1 VDFHPLFS
9 GLVSF
14 STHGSDQTRRYRPL
28 NNHQQLPRSEMRQQ
42 GASRLATEELS
53 PVDTV
58 PWRNLMKI
66 LNAILGATAVAA
78 VSLFSATA
86 GAQSYPDR
94 TITMVV
100 PFSAGGPT
108 DTVARL
114 VAESMSKD
122 LGQQVIVE
130 NVGGAGGTL
139 GAARVANAEADG
151 YTVLLHHIG
160 MATSATLY
168 RKLPYDT
175 LNAFEYVG
183 LVTEVPMTIVAR
195 KDLEPTDMAGLIE
208 YAKANK
214 DTVTVANAGIGAASH
229 LCGMLFMSALETPL
243 VTVPY
248 KGTGPAMTDLLGG
261 QVDIMCDQTTNTTKQ
276 IQAGTIK
283 AYAVTSPERLDVLKD
298 IPTTT
303 EAGLADFQVGIWHGI
318 YAPKGTPAEA
328 VERLSKSLQLALKD
342 ENVAARF
349 AELGT
354 EPSPEADATPD
365 ALKAKL
371 ESEIARWKPVIE
383 AAGQY
388 AD

>member
-1 VDFHPLFS
+1 
-9 GLVSF
+9 
-14 STHGSDQTRRYRPL
+14 
-28 NNHQQLPRSEMRQQ
+28 
-42 GASRLATEELS
+42 
-53 PVDTV
+53 
-58 PWRNLMKI
+58 MK
-66 LNAILGATAVAA
+66 TFVAA
-78 VSLFSATA
+78 LAAAATLSLTAFSA
-86 GAQSYPDR
+86 GAQTYPDR

-108 DTVARL
+108 DTVTRL
-114 VAESMSKD
+114 VAEAMSKD
-122 LGQQVIVE
+122 LGQQIVVE

-139 GAARVANAEADG
+139 GAGRVAKADPDG
-151 YTVLLHHIG
+151 YTLLLHHIG

-168 RKLPYDT
+168 RKLAYDT

-183 LVTEVPMTIVAR
+183 LVTDVPMTIVAR
-195 KDLEPTDMAGLIE
+195 KDLEPSDLKGLID

-214 DTVTVANAGIGAASH
+214 DKVTVANAGIGAASH
-229 LCGMLFMSALETPL
+229 LCGMLFMSAIETPL

-276 IQAGTIK
+276 ITGGTIK
-283 AYAVTSPERLDVLKD
+283 AYAVTSPERLQVLPDV
-298 IPTTT
+298 PTTI
-303 EAGLADFQVGIWHGI
+303 EGGLPAVQVGIWHGV
-318 YAPKGTPAEA
+318 YAPKGTPADV
-328 VERLSKSLQLALKD
+328 VERLSKSLQVALKD
-342 ENVAARF
+342 PNVVARF

-354 EPSPEADATPD
+354 APSPEADATPA

-371 ESEIARWKPVIE
+371 ESEIARWKPIIE

>member
-1 VDFHPLFS
+1 
-9 GLVSF
+9 
-14 STHGSDQTRRYRPL
+14 
-28 NNHQQLPRSEMRQQ
+28 
-42 GASRLATEELS
+42 
-53 PVDTV
+53 
-58 PWRNLMKI
+58 MKT
-66 LNAILGATAVAA
+66 LNAIIGATALAA
-78 VSLFSATA
+78 ASFFSAVA
-86 GAQSYPDR
+86 GAQTYPDR

-114 VAESMSKD
+114 VAEAMSND

-151 YTVLLHHIG
+151 YTLLLHHIG

-168 RKLPYDT
+168 RQLPYDT
-175 LNAFEYVG
+175 LEAFEYVG

-195 KDLEPTDMAGLIE
+195 KDLEPTDLQGLIE

-276 IQAGTIK
+276 IQGGTIK

-298 IPTTT
+298 VPTAA
-303 EAGLADFQVGIWHGI
+303 EGGLSDFQVGIWHGV
-318 YAPKGTPAEA
+318 YAPKGTPSEA
-328 VERLSKSLQLALKD
+328 VDRLSASLKVALAD
-342 ENVAARF
+342 PNVAARF

-354 EPSPEADATPD
+354 EPSPQSDATPE

-371 ESEIARWKPVIE
+371 EGEIERWKPVIE